1 MFIEIHRHL
10 VENISFSHQ
19 QRSRYIIIIRTLE
32 LAKAALEEIGNDPQT
47 STREIARDL
56 QLGHTI

>member
-32 LAKAALEEIGNDPQT
+32 LALEEIGNDPQT